1 MLLLTYIF
9 TPGKKGCS
17 TLFFVSHSQADARTT
32 VKARVSSYES
42 QAPQHR
48 SFHRKTRRQQE
59 AFRNSPLRVNANE
72 INANSP
78 PGLRRRIKRQQLSR
92 AVSQLSMREGGPA
105 REETIGS
112 LWWRLNRRP
121 LSSVPGGAPG
131 RWGAFPALRRTA
143 DPPTCPQPGPRGF
156 PGRPRRCAP
165 LPGPQS
171 ARPRLPAGR
180 SGALPGIHHQR
191 ASDAHTRAPRRR
203 LLPPPAPPTPACPS
217 WVCICITRTRSG

>member
-1 MLLLTYIF
+1 MQHIVFCKPFSAY
-9 TPGKKGCS
+9 
-17 TLFFVSHSQADARTT
+17 ARKT
-32 VKARVSSYES
+32 VKERVSSSES
-42 QAPQHR
+42 YAPQHR

-59 AFRNSPLRVNANE
+59 AFRNLPLRVNAKE

-112 LWWRLNRRP
+112 LWWILIDAPCPRSRGSARPVGRL
-121 LSSVPGGAPG
+121 PGAAAHCGSAHP
-131 RWGAFPALRRTA
+131 PAARTA
-143 DPPTCPQPGPRGF
+143 GLPRPPAPPL
-156 PGRPRRCAP
+156 RPPPPPA
-165 LPGPQS
+165 PQS
-171 ARPRLPAGR
+171 IRPRLPAGR
-180 SGALPGIHHQR
+180 GGALPGIHHQR